1 MKKLFA
7 IMISVVMVFAS
18 MTLFACDSTFSGN
31 YKEATADDTQA
42 FINKA
47 MEAQA
52 ENPALGIIAGMDFE
66 AKITVSGKEDGKDV
80 DATIK
85 AEAKSTVTENK
96 AFNLSA
102 KAEVSASGNQMLEAY
117 NGKYEAYATGDK
129 LYLKLAQKDKD
140 EIKISVAM
148 KLDDI
153 LDMANMD
160 SIGYMAENMMDV
172 DMESYLGYLENIKAT
187 QEYFGA
193 DAIKFYLDSKE
204 GSHKLKVEFNVVNKA
219 DIGELKGELYLA
231 FDENYA
237 LKGVKTDLSIKAEDV
252 KVKISVSLKS
262 YDGSVKLPSDS
273 ELEKYT
279 NSGSLLSLL
288 GNI

>member
-7 IMISVVMVFAS
+7 IIVSVVMVFAS

-31 YKEATADDTQA
+31 YKEATAEETQT
-42 FINKA
+42 FVNKV

-52 ENPALGIIAGMDFE
+52 SNPALGIIAGMDLE
-66 AKITVSGKEDGKDV
+66 TKIIVSGKEDGKDV

-85 AEAKSTVTENK
+85 AEAKSTVTEDK

-102 KAEVSASGNQMLEAY
+102 KAEISATGNKMIEAY
-117 NGKYEAYATGDK
+117 NGKYEVYAAGGK
-129 LYLKLAQKDKD
+129 VYLKMAQDNKD
-140 EIKISVAM
+140 EIKISMDM

-153 LDMANMD
+153 LGMANMD
-160 SIGYMAENMMDV
+160 SVGYMTGGMDL
-172 DMESYLGYLENIKAT
+172 DIDEYFEYLEDIKST

-193 DAIKFYLDSKE
+193 DAIKFYLDSKD
-204 GSHKLKVEFNVVNKA
+204 GSHKLKIEFNVVNKA
-219 DIGELKGELYLA
+219 DIDELKGELYLA

-237 LKGVKTDLSIKAEDV
+237 FKGIKADLSLKEDDVKAE
-252 KVKISVSLKS
+252 IFVSLKS
-262 YDGSVKLPSDS
+262 YDGSVKLPSES

-279 NSGSLLSLL
+279 SGNLFGLFA
-288 GNI
+288 